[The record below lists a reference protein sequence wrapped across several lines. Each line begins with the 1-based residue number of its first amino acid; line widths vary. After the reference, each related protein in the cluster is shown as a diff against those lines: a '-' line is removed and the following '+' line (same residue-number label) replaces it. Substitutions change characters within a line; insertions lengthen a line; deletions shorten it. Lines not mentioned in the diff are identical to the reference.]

1 MKQSDWLFRLKKECT
16 NPSKAYRISHL
27 YRNVNY
33 TVIMCRFKTTET
45 TPGWHLILHFLFFLS
60 LLVIKKTRALL
71 KRKEG
76 RKKEVTCMKL
86 FTTHTYTYTGY
97 ETQPALTFFVV
108 LEDSN
113 WIDWTKRSVGFPSV
127 LLGIE
132 TTWSFQHLS
141 ELC

>member
-1 MKQSDWLFRLKKECT
+1 MSTFE
-16 NPSKAYRISHL
+16 
-27 YRNVNY
+27 
-33 TVIMCRFKTTET
+33 
-45 TPGWHLILHFLFFLS
+45 
-60 LLVIKKTRALL
+60 
-71 KRKEG
+71 KEG

-132 TTWSFQHLS
+132 TT
-141 ELC
+141 